1 MDYHDTLLDMILDYA
16 NLSSATKEVDGRI
29 YRTRAMQE
37 RSGITYWRLPMKAL
51 ALAMMMLL
59 SPGLIT
65 AHDDEIALDPLTIDG
80 AEVNRIVLDPV
91 SRAVGYVVVE
101 DRLFQADDSGA
112 WTESG
117 ALADGETVIQ
127 DSADPDVLWSGTEPE
142 CYRGGGGSTPLMRS
156 SDAGAAWTDT
166 GAADVAPLASWA
178 DTGIVLAY
186 GCPGLHLSLDNGATF
201 RTLDELSLGIQVTSF
216 AVEAAPDAAGAGPV
230 VLVGLTGEGGTT
242 YLHRVDLTNP
252 AKPLVSDELLMWYAI
267 SPIGVDGDGVIYVAA
282 SHGVLVSEDEGATW
296 DVSREGLEST
306 TLAADPLVEFPADL
320 EPNSFGFGALLV
332 NEDPVIVAGV
342 DGLYEM
348 QSDDDRWALL
358 STTDAEITS
367 LALSPAGSTL
377 LCQTEDGVFE
387 IALDS

>member
-1 MDYHDTLLDMILDYA
+1 M
-16 NLSSATKEVDGRI
+16 R
-29 YRTRAMQE
+29 
-37 RSGITYWRLPMKAL
+37 AL

-59 SPGLIT
+59 SPGLIS
-65 AHDDEIALDPLTIDG
+65 AHDDETALDPLTIDG
-80 AEVNRIVLDPV
+80 ADASRIVLDPV
-91 SRAVGYVVVE
+91 SGTVGYVAVG
-101 DRLFQADDSGA
+101 DRLFQAEVSET
-112 WTESG
+112 WTERG
-117 ALADGETVIQ
+117 ALADGVTVIQ
-127 DSADPDVLWSGTEPE
+127 DSADPDALWSGTEPE

-156 SDAGAAWTDT
+156 ADAGATWAASD
-166 GAADVAPLASWA
+166 AADLAPLASWA
-178 DTGIVLAY
+178 DSGIVLAQ

-201 RTLDELSLGIQVTSF
+201 RTLDVLPLGMQVTSF
-216 AVEAAPDAAGAGPV
+216 VVEAAPGDAEFGPV

-242 YLHRVDLTNP
+242 NLHRVDLTDP
-252 AKPLVSDELLMWYAI
+252 AQPLVSDVLQMWFAI
-267 SPIGVDGDGVIYVAA
+267 SPIGVDGDGMTYVGA

-296 DVSREGLEST
+296 DVSRDGLEST